1 MKVSIKKKKVC
12 RCHEQCIRPIEKDKN
27 ALVKKKM
34 QTHAF
39 QQYPNRNLLCA
50 RFELK
55 WWFEVLIS
63 MQKKKVCTIMGNNQ
77 YKINMGNTNGCP

>member
-1 MKVSIKKKKVC
+1 
-12 RCHEQCIRPIEKDKN
+12 
-27 ALVKKKM
+27 M

-39 QQYPNRNLLCA
+39 QQYPNRYLLCA

-55 WWFEVLIS
+55 WWFEVPIS

-77 YKINMGNTNGCP
+77 YKINMGNTNRCP